1 MSHVLLDATPG
12 WAAPVVALASRVL
25 GSEAGDRI
33 RVRRLDGAGRA
44 YRYSAADGVLTIAG
58 TDAVSACVGLHHYL
72 RAHAG
77 IAVHWDTTLPL
88 GLTRLPDAPATTG
101 EARVARQYM
110 FNFCTF
116 SYTMANWT
124 WAEWE
129 REIDWMALH
138 GITMPLAI
146 TGHEAVLVDAYRALG
161 LPEQD
166 ALAFVGA
173 DAYLAF
179 TVMGNLDSAV
189 GPATR
194 SLVEERAALG
204 ARILQ
209 RERELGMTPVLP
221 AFTGNVPAALFPGAV
236 TPRDWQGHT
245 THVLAPDDPAFSRVA
260 AEVTRAQV
268 ARYGTDHLYASDPF
282 IEMIPVDDDR
292 DYPGRVA
299 DALLTG
305 VTSVDPHATWVLQSW
320 PFSYQSEFWTADRVR
335 SFLRA
340 IPSDRV
346 IVLDLWAEEDP
357 QWDAYDG
364 FAGRSWVWCAL
375 LNFGGRSDPVGD
387 LQGAVDEAE
396 RALSSTTP
404 PAGIGLTME
413 ATRTNPVFF
422 ELVADLAWTPVPDL
436 RAWVARF
443 ALERYGASLPDA
455 TRAWTCLLDT
465 VYAPSGRRVF
475 PEDFLGI
482 LTRDPVLVTH
492 EGADRLATQARSLVW
507 FEPARLLEALE
518 GFTRAAEGHPDRV
531 PGPLGRDLADTAI
544 AVTSRLIDAMG
555 ARIAEGDASRSGE
568 FLAAFDAL
576 DAVLATRPELR
587 LSTWLGAPHRPDPV
601 RDKAS
606 RQILT
611 SWNDEPRHQLDDY
624 SARIWHGLVG
634 SYYRRRWAAWAR
646 RLGDADPA
654 ALRHDLDEIW
664 QGFMADGAAE
674 SPSPTSTLPTA
685 ARELLA
691 RFGATFLHLV
701 VPSDRPDREDGR
713 P

>member
-1 MSHVLLDATPG
+1 MSHVLLDTTPD
-12 WAAPVVALASRVL
+12 WAPSVIALASRVL
-25 GSEAGDRI
+25 GEEASTRI
-33 RVRRLDGAGRA
+33 RLGLLDETGRA
-44 YRYSAADGVLTIAG
+44 YRYGAADGVLTLAG

-72 RAHAG
+72 RADAG
-77 IAVHWDTTLPL
+77 LAVHWDTVLPL
-88 GLTRLPDAPATTG
+88 DLPRLPDALATTG
-101 EARVARQYM
+101 EGRVPRQYM

-146 TGHEAVLVDAYRALG
+146 TGHDAVLVDAYTALG
-161 LPEQD
+161 LSEQD

-194 SLVEERAALG
+194 PLVEERAELG
-204 ARILQ
+204 ARILR

-221 AFTGNVPAALFPGAV
+221 AFTGNVPAALFPGTV
-236 TPRDWQGHT
+236 TPRDWQGFT
-245 THVLAPDDPAFSRVA
+245 THVLAPEDPGFSRVA
-260 AEVTRAQV
+260 AEVTRAQL

-299 DALLTG
+299 DALLAG

-320 PFSYQSEFWTADRVR
+320 PFSYQSDFWTADRVR
-335 SFLRA
+335 SFLGS
-340 IPSDRV
+340 IPSDRL

-357 QWDAYDG
+357 QWDAYEG
-364 FAGRSWVWCAL
+364 FAGHPWVWCAL
-375 LNFGGRSDPVGD
+375 LNFGGRGDPVGD
-387 LQGAVDEAE
+387 LQRAVDQAE
-396 RALSSTTP
+396 RALSSATP

-422 ELVADLAWTPVPDL
+422 ELVADLAWGPVPDL
-436 RAWVARF
+436 QIWVERF
-443 ALERYGASLPDA
+443 AIERYGASLSDA
-455 TRAWTCLLDT
+455 NEAWTCLLTT

-482 LTRDPVLVTH
+482 LTRDPLRVIFD
-492 EGADRLATQARSLVW
+492 GADRLAEEVRSLVW
-507 FEPARLLEALE
+507 FDPARLLEALD
-518 GFTRAAEGHPDRV
+518 GLTRAATRHPDRAA
-531 PGPLGRDLADTAI
+531 GPLGRDLADTTI
-544 AVTSRLIDAMG
+544 AVMSRLIDAMG
-555 ARIAEGDASRSGE
+555 ARIASGEHSRSGE

-587 LSTWLGAPHRPDPV
+587 LSTWLGTARRPDPV
-601 RDKAS
+601 RERAS

-634 SYYRRRWAAWAR
+634 GYYRRRWAAWVGH
-646 RLGDADPA
+646 LGDADPRS
-654 ALRHDLDEIW
+654 LRQDLDAVW
-664 QGFMADGAAE
+664 AAFMADGAPE
-674 SPSPTSTLPTA
+674 SPAPATTLAAT
-685 ARELLA
+685 ARELLT
-691 RFGATFLHLV
+691 RFGPTFLQLV
-701 VPSDRPDREDGR
+701 VPADGPHREDG
-713 P
+713 